1 MNEKLIEYRAVCHF
15 MWKKNHTNKEIYESI
30 ANTYDDQI
38 PALRTI
44 QKWTKTMN
52 DDQWS
57 IFDHPREGR
66 PKRTDLKEAIQ
77 NVLLYNPYASTKK
90 IAKKVNAD
98 RKTVKRVLIEELQM
112 SKVNFKW
119 IPHYLTQENKVKR
132 VEISTELFEFLTNA
146 NDQKLRKVL
155 TQDETWIYF
164 INPRNSMWIE
174 AGNPIPEKPK
184 PFIGSKKVMIS
195 VIWGITGIKSITM
208 LPPGQKFNKKFFAQ
222 NVLGDLSNKISTQG
236 YFLHFDNARPHLAF
250 QKLNELG
257 IKRLEHPPYSPDLAP
272 SDFFL
277 FGYLKKL
284 LEGQE
289 FIDAQQ
295 LFDKVV
301 EILNGIPKSVY
312 KSAYDEWMNRLMVC
326 IETKGNYIH

>member
-1 MNEKLIEYRAVCHF
+1 
-15 MWKKNHTNKEIYESI
+15 
-30 ANTYDDQI
+30 
-38 PALRTI
+38 
-44 QKWTKTMN
+44 MN

-57 IFDHPREGR
+57 IFDRPREGR

-77 NVLLYNPYASTKK
+77 NVLLYNPYASTKN
-90 IAKKVNAD
+90 IAKKRNAD

-164 INPRNSMWIE
+164 INPRNSMWLE

-184 PFIGSKKVMIS
+184 PLIGSKKVMIS
-195 VIWGITGIKSITM
+195 VIWGITRIKSIAM
-208 LPPGQKFNKKFFAQ
+208 LPAGKKFNKEFFAQ
-222 NVLGDLSNKISTQG
+222 NVLGDLSNKIATQG
-236 YFLHFDNARPHLAF
+236 YFLHFDNSRPHLVF
-250 QKLNELG
+250 QKLKELG
-257 IKRLEHPPYSPDLAP
+257 IKRLEHPQYSPDLAP

-289 FIDAQQ
+289 FTDAQQ

-301 EILNGIPKSVY
+301 ENLNGIPKSVY
-312 KSAYDEWMNRLMVC
+312 KSAYDKCMNRLMVC
-326 IETKGNYIH
+326 IETKGNNIH